1 MENKKKRI
9 EINVSGTKFCVS
21 SDILIEKPFT
31 RLGRMASKLVK
42 DTNEETTDSFQ
53 FDRPIPSFQ
62 AVLEYYQTGQLHM
75 PLNTCPKSFQNEL
88 EFWEIDPG
96 EMEKCCL
103 YQYITFMDDFETLY
117 TFQTS
122 LQKER
127 EQTDT
132 RLKSKKSSCKHVSAR
147 LWAILDNK
155 ESSLLAKVYIVP
167 FSSSSFSYFPF
178 YCYR

>member
-1 MENKKKRI
+1 METNRKRI
-9 EINVSGTKFCVS
+9 EIDISGTKFFVS
-21 SDILIEKPFT
+21 QDILTNKPYT
-31 RLGRMASKLVK
+31 RLGRMASKLSK
-42 DTNEETTDSFQ
+42 DRNEESTVSFQ

-62 AVLEYYQTGQLHM
+62 TVLEYYQTEQLHM
-75 PLNTCPKSFQNEL
+75 PVNTCPKSFQKEL

-117 TFQTS
+117 NFQTS
-122 LQKER
+122 LQKEQ

-132 RLKSKKSSCKHVSAR
+132 RLKSKKSSFKHKRAR

-155 ESSLLAKVYIVP
+155 ESSLLAKHVREEKLNINQ
-167 FSSSSFSYFPF
+167 
-178 YCYR
+178 